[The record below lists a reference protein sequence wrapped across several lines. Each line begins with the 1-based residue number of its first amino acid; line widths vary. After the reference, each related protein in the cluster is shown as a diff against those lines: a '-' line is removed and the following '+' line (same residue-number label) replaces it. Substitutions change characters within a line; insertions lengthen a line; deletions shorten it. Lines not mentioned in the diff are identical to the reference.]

1 MTPEETT
8 RRRTS
13 QTGAETRGTA
23 ETLDVDLAFQTTID
37 YGGLGRYSV
46 ALLSEL
52 ADRCRSITVYPTHL
66 SVPDP
71 AGHEWWDRVP
81 ESVELAD
88 RRGLVASYL
97 RDARAFR
104 DHDVVHVNYASLGLP
119 ALYRSLAGDT
129 PFVYTLHHYDDPE
142 EIAESTS
149 LRLKYALDLGVCLP
163 AMGRSGRLVTV
174 SEHNRREVRESLGL
188 SPDVVPHG
196 IDPAPY
202 RRVDADGVRAEYG
215 LAEESRLLLFVG
227 KFHGYKDATT
237 VVETFDRLRSEGR
250 DVELVMLSGGGKR
263 DEAVRRR
270 LADSPWRDHTRLVT
284 EVTDRRLY
292 RFYDAADVFTL
303 PSRNEAFG
311 LVFLE
316 AMASGTPVVAVNAG
330 AAPEVVGDAGRLVPP
345 GDTEAFVG
353 GVRDVLDDDD
363 MAAEMCRRGRERVER
378 FSWRRAAEAYVE
390 IYREVLR

>member
-1 MTPEETT
+1 MSPSETT
-8 RRRTS
+8 RQRPLRA
-13 QTGAETRGTA
+13 GDETRQA
-23 ETLDVDLAFQTTID
+23 SETLDIDLAFQTTID

-52 ADRCRSITVYPTHL
+52 AHRCRSVTVYPTHL
-66 SVPDP
+66 SAADP
-71 AGHEWWDRVP
+71 AAHEWWRRVP

-88 RRGLVASYL
+88 RRGLVGSYL
-97 RDARAFR
+97 RDTRAFC
-104 DHDVVHVNYASLGLP
+104 DHDLVHVNYASLGLP
-119 ALYRSLAGDT
+119 ALYSSLTGDT

-142 EIAESTS
+142 EIAESMS

-163 AMGRSGRLVTV
+163 AMGRNGRLVTV

-188 SPDVVPHG
+188 SPDVIPHG

-202 RRVDADGVRAEYG
+202 RRVDAEGIRSEYG
-215 LAEESRLLLFVG
+215 LDEDSCLLLFVG

-237 VVETFDRLRSEGR
+237 VVETFDRLRAEGR
-250 DVELVMLSGGGKR
+250 NVELVMLSGGGKR

-270 LADSPWRDHTRLVT
+270 LSDSPWRNHAELVT
-284 EVTDRRLY
+284 EVTDDRLH
-292 RFYDAADVFTL
+292 RFYDTADVFTL

-316 AMASGTPVVAVNAG
+316 AMASETPIVAVDGG
-330 AAPEVVGDAGRLVPP
+330 AASEVVGDAGRLAPP

-353 GVRDVLDDDD
+353 GVRDVLDDDT
-363 MAAEMCRRGRERVER
+363 ASEMCRRGRERVER
-378 FSWRRAAEAYVE
+378 FSWQRAAEAYVE
-390 IYREVLR
+390 VYREVLR